1 MNRGNYIKIKEN
13 AQSAGLGE
21 STEDQYITN
30 ALISKA
36 TSGSNVESWKDIKPL
51 RNYNDI
57 KKKAYIDQKK
67 RDF

>member
-1 MNRGNYIKIKEN
+1 MRGNYVKIKDSN
-13 AQSAGLGE
+13 PTIGGASA
-21 STEDQYITN
+21 EDQYITN

>member
-1 MNRGNYIKIKEN
+1 MRGNYVKIKDN
-13 AQSAGLGE
+13 QPSAGGAP
-21 STEDQYITN
+21 SEDQFITN

-36 TSGSNVESWKDIKPL
+36 TGSHVENWKDIKPI
-51 RNYNDI
+51 RSYNDI